1 MRLLRVKIRSMI
13 HRLMGGYTCCGYGK
27 NGYKEGMPLESVGPM
42 MSCPFSSMLRRFDS
56 DDWVLSSST
65 RA

>member
-1 MRLLRVKIRSMI
+1 MRLLRVKIRNMI

-42 MSCPFSSMLRRFDS
+42 MS
-56 DDWVLSSST
+56 
-65 RA
+65 